1 MADDREREGDGSI
14 ARRGLSDGGSG
25 FEGDVR
31 RRLPRSGRPAARRA
45 HPHRKSRSRA
55 SGGRAFPLGL
65 RALSSYQ
72 DPPFPRHTKPHM

>member
-14 ARRGLSDGGSG
+14 ARRGPGNGGSG

-31 RRLPRSGRPAARRA
+31 RRLPRSGRPGARRG
-45 HPHRKSRSRA
+45 HSHRKSRSRA

-72 DPPFPRHTKPHM
+72 GPPFPRRRKPHM